1 MYHFYSMDKTRY
13 FTAENT
19 IKLQT
24 LMMMMMMMMMMM
36 IFSSFHCRQGKRPP
50 PEKGKGKKKGKDGNE
65 ADSESEEGK
74 KENNFKL
81 KLFKY
86 FKGSLLAKNIRHIHQ
101 YFWGFFSTSLC

>member
-1 MYHFYSMDKTRY
+1 
-13 FTAENT
+13 
-19 IKLQT
+19 
-24 LMMMMMMMMMMM
+24 MMTTM

-74 KENNFKL
+74 NNETNLNNVKL

-86 FKGSLLAKNIRHIHQ
+86 IKGSLLAIKKTTYSSILVFFTNI
-101 YFWGFFSTSLC
+101 FMS